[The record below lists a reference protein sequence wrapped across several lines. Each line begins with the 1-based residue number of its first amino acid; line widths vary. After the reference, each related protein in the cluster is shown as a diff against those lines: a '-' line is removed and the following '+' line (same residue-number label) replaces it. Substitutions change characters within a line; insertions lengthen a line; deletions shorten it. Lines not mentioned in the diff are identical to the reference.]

1 MFLFWP
7 EALEKFLDDHHCFR
21 LATALNIFKTVCHMP
36 IAKTDVQGERAD
48 RYKAEDKE
56 ALETLHRREQ
66 LLEKR
71 MAIEMKTEKHTS
83 AELEELNILDS
94 ELKVLK
100 AKYWKHQDEMYQ
112 LQYDTVF
119 YQPYMWRIRRAHL
132 IRQWKAKK
140 GNKPVTM
147 WPKDVRACK
156 ARGGC
161 CVRQCGCCF
170 RPRSSLIGA
179 EDVYSHCTK
188 ECKCCVHYFNLP

>member
-112 LQYDTVF
+112 LQ
-119 YQPYMWRIRRAHL
+119 PKRATNRL
-132 IRQWKAKK
+132 LCGQK
-140 GNKPVTM
+140 TLE
-147 WPKDVRACK
+147 RARPEGDAAFDNADAAS
-156 ARGGC
+156 ARAQ
-161 CVRQCGCCF
+161 V
-170 RPRSSLIGA
+170 
-179 EDVYSHCTK
+179 
-188 ECKCCVHYFNLP
+188 